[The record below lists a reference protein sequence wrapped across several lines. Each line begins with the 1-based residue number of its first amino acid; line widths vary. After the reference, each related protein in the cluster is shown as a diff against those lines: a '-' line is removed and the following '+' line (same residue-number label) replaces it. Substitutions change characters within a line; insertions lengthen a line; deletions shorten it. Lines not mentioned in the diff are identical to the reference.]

1 MTNCSRLER
10 PNIVAGPLVKRK
22 ELLAARKQ
30 LEADL
35 RKVTCD
41 LDHLDA
47 TIRLFD
53 PQVTPAAVARYAT
66 QHRAKKGHLRRFVL
80 GFLRQAGDQA
90 ATSREITAAWIEARG
105 LRADDATFVLLRK
118 RVGACLL
125 ALRADGLV
133 RNGEGREGYVG
144 YALAQEGDTASHDAP
159 QELARHHGVP
169 FSLGKGCRSRRVG

>member
-1 MTNCSRLER
+1 MTDLAVATPATPDRMER
-10 PNIVAGPLVKRK
+10 PSTVAGLLAKRK
-22 ELLAARKQ
+22 ELLAVRKQ

-53 PQVTPAAVARYAT
+53 PEATPQARARYAT

-80 GFLRQAGDQA
+80 GFLRQVNGETV
-90 ATSREITAAWIEARG
+90 TSREITHAWIEARE

-118 RVGACLL
+118 RVGACLI

-144 YALAQEGDTASHDAP
+144 YVLAQEDA
-159 QELARHHGVP
+159 
-169 FSLGKGCRSRRVG
+169 